1 MSFRLLI
8 VILILLAIDFYVFQ
22 GIKTVMKSSSI
33 HSQKISTAVYWSIS
47 LLCISI
53 ILLGFFTD
61 WHSWN
66 KIIRTYSF
74 AIIVVIYLSKIFVI
88 PFLLIDDVLRLFRLA
103 GSYIADTF
111 FSSPSNIN
119 RQIYSISR
127 YQFLV
132 RLGLIVG
139 AIPFVS
145 LIYGMFKG
153 AYNYQVR
160 NVPLKFPNLPRSFD
174 GLRIVQISDLH
185 VGSFIG
191 TDHLDNAVQLVLDQK
206 PDVIFFT
213 GDLVNDL
220 HAETHE
226 FKEILKKIKAPMGVY
241 SILGNHDYGDYYRW
255 NSEEEKKEN
264 LRRLKN
270 FHTETGWTILL
281 NAHTF
286 LEKGEEKIG
295 LIGVE
300 NWSSRASFHKYGDMK
315 IATKDMNPAAF
326 NILLSHDPSH
336 WNSEITKTY
345 RYVDLTMSGH
355 THGFQFGVE
364 IPGFKWSPVQYVY
377 KEWADL
383 YQKDN
388 QYLYVNRGLGFIG
401 YPGRVGI
408 LPEITVFTLSST

>member
-1 MSFRLLI
+1 MSFRILI
-8 VILILLAIDFYVFQ
+8 VVLILFTIDFYVFQ
-22 GIKTVMKSSSI
+22 GIKVVMKSNSVTA
-33 HSQKISTAVYWSIS
+33 QKITSLVYWSIS
-47 LLCISI
+47 FLCISI

-66 KIIRTYSF
+66 KILRTYAF
-74 AIIVVIYLSKIFVI
+74 AIVVVIYLSKLFVV
-88 PFLLIDDVLRLFRLA
+88 PFLLIDDVLRLFRWA
-103 GSYIADTF
+103 GSYISDTF
-111 FSSPSNIN
+111 FASTSNVH
-119 RQIYSISR
+119 RQSYSISR

-132 RLGLIVG
+132 KFGFFIG
-139 AIPFVS
+139 AIPFLS
-145 LIYGMFKG
+145 LIYGMFRG

-174 GLRIVQISDLH
+174 GIRILQFSDLH

-191 TDHLDNAVQLVLDQK
+191 TDHLEKAVQLILEQK

-220 HAETHE
+220 HTEALE
-226 FKEILKKIKAPMGVY
+226 FTEVLKKIKAPMGVY

-255 NSEEEKKEN
+255 KSEAEKKEN
-264 LRRLKN
+264 LRLLKE
-270 FHTETGWTILL
+270 FHGKTGWNILL
-281 NAHTF
+281 NAHTY
-286 LEKGEEKIG
+286 LEKGDEKIG

-300 NWSSRASFHKYGDMK
+300 NWSSHSSFRKYGDMK
-315 IATKDMNPAAF
+315 MATKEMNPASF

-336 WNSEITKTY
+336 WNAEITETY
-345 RYVDLTMSGH
+345 RYVDFTLSGH

-383 YQKDN
+383 YQKDQ

-408 LPEITVFTLSST
+408 LPEITVFTLSSS